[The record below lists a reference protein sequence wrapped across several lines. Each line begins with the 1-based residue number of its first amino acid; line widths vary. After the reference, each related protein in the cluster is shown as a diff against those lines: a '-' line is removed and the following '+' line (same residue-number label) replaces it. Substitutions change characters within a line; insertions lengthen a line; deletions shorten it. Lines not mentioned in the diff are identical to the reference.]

1 MRTTVVVIILSLS
14 SISFTKDAQE
24 MVLDP
29 LERMIEKVK
38 MISKNPLIATS
49 EEVHEAGLMSFFDHE
64 EKKNNEEDA
73 AVDE

>member
-1 MRTTVVVIILSLS
+1 
-14 SISFTKDAQE
+14 

-49 EEVHEAGLMSFFDHE
+49 EEVHEAGIMSFFDHE
-64 EKKNNEEDA
+64 EKRRRIMTMIRLSTSSSRRPCWN
-73 AVDE
+73 VP